1 MIATSSLLP
10 TVAFFYIDTDSTSTP
25 ARRDA
30 KQKKEKGNTDS
41 ELPIAPLVDHHPSLR
56 IDIHRWQSHRILT
69 SRRSERASK
78 EIAIKTESK
87 RLAALLAAVTWVSA
101 GFLDCAMAR
110 PTDAAPAEAAKHVD
124 AQDTS
129 RLPTA
134 PIRSTEQLDRYLANA
149 DASSPLALLSPAS
162 RKRFI
167 QSLRFN
173 ASGVTTFT
181 YTDIE
186 AELSAS
192 QACRLLTL
200 FGIQHTLASMRK
212 IRIETQEDE
221 KAMQSCAAT
230 RLQPL
235 TANRPQ
241 H

>member
-1 MIATSSLLP
+1 MKP
-10 TVAFFYIDTDSTSTP
+10 
-25 ARRDA
+25 
-30 KQKKEKGNTDS
+30 
-41 ELPIAPLVDHHPSLR
+41 
-56 IDIHRWQSHRILT
+56 
-69 SRRSERASK
+69 
-78 EIAIKTESK
+78 ESK

-110 PTDAAPAEAAKHVD
+110 PTDAAPAAAAKHVD
-124 AQDTS
+124 AQDAS

-173 ASGVTTFT
+173 ANGVTTFT
-181 YTDIE
+181 YNDIE

-200 FGIQHTLASMRK
+200 FGIQHALASMRK

-230 RLQPL
+230 RLQPP

>member
-1 MIATSSLLP
+1 MKP
-10 TVAFFYIDTDSTSTP
+10 
-25 ARRDA
+25 
-30 KQKKEKGNTDS
+30 
-41 ELPIAPLVDHHPSLR
+41 
-56 IDIHRWQSHRILT
+56 
-69 SRRSERASK
+69 
-78 EIAIKTESK
+78 ESK

-110 PTDAAPAEAAKHVD
+110 PTDAAPAAAAKHVD
-124 AQDTS
+124 AQDAS

-134 PIRSTEQLDRYLANA
+134 PFRSTEQLDRYLANA
-149 DASSPLALLSPAS
+149 DASNPLALLSPAS

-230 RLQPL
+230 RLQPP

>member
-1 MIATSSLLP
+1 M
-10 TVAFFYIDTDSTSTP
+10 
-25 ARRDA
+25 
-30 KQKKEKGNTDS
+30 
-41 ELPIAPLVDHHPSLR
+41 
-56 IDIHRWQSHRILT
+56 
-69 SRRSERASK
+69 
-78 EIAIKTESK
+78 
-87 RLAALLAAVTWVSA
+87 LAAVTWVSA
-101 GFLDCAMAR
+101 EFLDCAMAR
-110 PTDAAPAEAAKHVD
+110 PTDAAPAAAAKHVD
-124 AQDTS
+124 AQDAS

-173 ASGVTTFT
+173 ANGVTTFT
-181 YTDIE
+181 YNDIE

-230 RLQPL
+230 RLQPP
-235 TANRPQ
+235 TATDPSTDIR
-241 H
+241 